1 MVSPV
6 CHPRP
11 ICGIFHHE
19 PPTLALLVANE
30 SYCFN
35 DITGAMCKSSS
46 QILEKKD
53 AEDCLLPVGNTSEN
67 VAADY
72 GIILDTQDTF
82 AARAFQK
89 ASNAQKEGRFKDE
102 IVMVDHDDGVRDSVT
117 KESLGKLKPAFKKD
131 GSTHAAASLLFL
143 YSRMLVVL
151 ISFLAVLLARRSVA
165 KRLSLPIVG
174 KFVTSAV
181 VGVPPRVMGIGP
193 AFAIPR
199 VLPTAQISSSDVDF
213 YKINEAFACQAVM
226 SIQHLKIDEAKVNLN
241 GGGIAL
247 GRRLERRVWRLRSRL
262 EEGCL

>member
-1 MVSPV
+1 
-6 CHPRP
+6 
-11 ICGIFHHE
+11 
-19 PPTLALLVANE
+19 
-30 SYCFN
+30 
-35 DITGAMCKSSS
+35 MCKSSS
-46 QILEKKD
+46 QILENKD
-53 AEDCLLPVGNTSEN
+53 AEDCLLPVGNTYEN
-67 VAADY
+67 VAADH

-102 IVMVDHDDGVRDSVT
+102 IVLSKRSGRGPRRTSVT

-131 GSTHAAASLLFL
+131 GSTHAGNASQVSDGAA
-143 YSRMLVVL
+143 
-151 ISFLAVLLARRSVA
+151 AVLLARHSVA

-181 VGVPPRVMGIGP
+181 DGVPPRVMGIGP

-262 EEGCL
+262 DEGCL